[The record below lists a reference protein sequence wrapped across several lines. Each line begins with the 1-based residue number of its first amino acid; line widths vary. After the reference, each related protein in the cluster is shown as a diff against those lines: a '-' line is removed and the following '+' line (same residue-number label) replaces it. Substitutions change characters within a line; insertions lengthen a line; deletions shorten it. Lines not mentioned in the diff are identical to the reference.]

1 MHRLKKL
8 DVVVES
14 ERLQDVLDI
23 IQNSGAKGYTIY
35 EISSGEG
42 KREIRQDIMAYQY
55 PYKSTGLY
63 VIAPEDVAKGIAQR
77 IYSEILGGSAG
88 ILFLSDVEVMRKD
101 HF

>member
-23 IQNSGAKGYTIY
+23 IESSGAKGYTNY

-42 KREIRQDIMAYQY
+42 KREIRQDITGYQY
-55 PYKSTGLY
+55 PYKSTALY
-63 VIAPEDVAKGIAQR
+63 VVASEEVAKKIAQR
-77 IYSEILGGSAG
+77 IYSEILEESAG
-88 ILFLSDVEVMRKD
+88 ILFLSDVEVIRKD